1 MKLVI
6 LDESGSELQPTRVSL
21 INGGVEIVIAG
32 SHVNTATEV
41 RTDAEVKRDATNDE
55 PATTGAVSTKPASV
69 FSDSG
74 AEGPAEKADAGIPEP
89 DADGDTGSLPES
101 DNLPC
106 VDKTGRGW
114 DKRIDS
120 SSEKIVKSTGIWARR
135 KNVPDEIYNA
145 VINELAAADFA
156 ADQGGIPDSDA
167 GIPDAAAED
176 LPVPEPDGLPEPD
189 AEEAPLPENNVVGDD
204 DDDAL
209 KGILSTWG

>member
-32 SHVNTATEV
+32 SHDVTATEV
-41 RTDAEVKRDATNDE
+41 RTDAEVKRDASHDE
-55 PATTGAVSTKPASV
+55 STDADAVSAKPASV

-74 AEGPAEKADAGIPEP
+74 AEGPSEKADDGIPAP
-89 DADGDTGSLPES
+89 SDDGDTGSLPES
-101 DNLPC
+101 DNLPR
-106 VDKTGRGW
+106 VDKTGRVW

-145 VINELAAADFA
+145 VAAELTTIAEPA
-156 ADQGGIPDSDA
+156 A
-167 GIPDAAAED
+167 GIPD
-176 LPVPEPDGLPEPD
+176 
-189 AEEAPLPENNVVGDD
+189 
-204 DDDAL
+204 
-209 KGILSTWG
+209 